1 MKAFSELRRAAEAIR
16 DSDFL
21 LITAGAG
28 MGVDS
33 GLPDFR
39 GPQGFWQ
46 AYPPISKLGLTFPET
61 SNPTWF
67 HKNPHFI
74 WAFFGHRYSLYKS
87 SIPHPGF
94 KILQSW
100 CKAKEFFVFTSNVD
114 GQFQK
119 SGFSE
124 DRIVECHGSIHYLQC
139 SEHNLCTL
147 DIWPMESIQV
157 DMEKFRALEPLP
169 GCINCGKV
177 ARPNILMFGDYG
189 WIKDRTESQMAK
201 LNEKLAERKWKICV
215 IELGAGEAV
224 YTVRG
229 FGEHFIHRERA
240 TLVRI
245 NPEKDW
251 ETTSNIIRIESGA
264 LEGLQNLEKELIKLT
279 S

>member
-1 MKAFSELRRAAEAIR
+1 
-16 DSDFL
+16 
-21 LITAGAG
+21 

-39 GPQGFWQ
+39 GPLGFWR

-87 SIPHPGF
+87 TTPHPGF
-94 KILQSW
+94 QILQNW
-100 CKAKEFFVFTSNVD
+100 CKEKEFFIFTSNVD

-139 SEHNLCTL
+139 SEYNLCTL
-147 DIWPMESIQV
+147 DIWPMESVQV
-157 DMEKFRALEPLP
+157 DMEKFKALEPLP
-169 GCINCGKV
+169 KCINCGKV

-189 WIKDRTESQMAK
+189 WIMDRTEMQMAR
-201 LNEKLAERKWKICV
+201 LDEKLGLKKWKICV
-215 IELGAGEAV
+215 VELGAGEAV

-229 FGEHFIHRERA
+229 LGERLVNRERA
-240 TLVRI
+240 TLIRI
-245 NPEKDW
+245 NPEKDFAYNN
-251 ETTSNIIRIESGA
+251 EVIKIDAGA
-264 LEGLQNLEKELIKLT
+264 LEGLQRLDQELNKL
-279 S
+279 